1 MKREAKTV
9 AKLLQDKVN
18 EIALQQE
25 YQNSHTKKKKK
36 HESAE
41 TSSNSK
47 IATPLT
53 FSGVTLLF
61 SKYIMCGDTFCIRKH
76 NACVAPARNVLSQ
89 FPW

>member
-1 MKREAKTV
+1 MKRETKTD

-18 EIALQQE
+18 VIALQQE
-25 YQNSHTKKKKK
+25 YQNSHTHKKIRISRNLLKLQNLQR
-36 HESAE
+36 E
-41 TSSNSK
+41 

-76 NACVAPARNVLSQ
+76 NACVLPVRNALT
-89 FPW
+89 